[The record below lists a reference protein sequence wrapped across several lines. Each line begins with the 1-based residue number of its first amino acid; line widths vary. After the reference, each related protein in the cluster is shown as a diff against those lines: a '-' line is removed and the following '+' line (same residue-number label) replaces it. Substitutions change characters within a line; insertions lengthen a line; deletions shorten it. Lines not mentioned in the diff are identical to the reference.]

1 MASTVTSAP
10 FTTPAVTPRPDERA
24 PTPVTKRRLSI
35 LALLIAAGLAVATLP
50 AAAASTVVLHYSG
63 TEKAGTTVAN
73 DTSGHDNDGTLH
85 GVKTTGS
92 AYQFNPTT
100 SYIRVAASTSIDP
113 GRLNYSYTVSIN
125 IPTST
130 VFTHDFSLVRRGS
143 SKFAGPYYKMEMVF
157 NRTTH
162 NMRLECA
169 FRDSTRAHE
178 SVSTSGNTLND
189 GVWHTLTCTK
199 TRRTV
204 SLTKDGVVHAKPA
217 VLGNLS
223 STQPLFFGAEHV
235 GPTIFWEH
243 FPGRMRKITIT
254 KG

>member
-1 MASTVTSAP
+1 
-10 FTTPAVTPRPDERA
+10 
-24 PTPVTKRRLSI
+24 VTKRRLFL
-35 LALLIAAGLAVATLP
+35 LALLIPAGLALTTLP

-63 TEKAGTTVAN
+63 TEKAGTAVAN

-85 GVKTTGS
+85 NVRATGT

-100 SYIRVAASTSIDP
+100 SYIRTAASTSINP
-113 GRLNYSYTVSIN
+113 GRANYSYTVSIN
-125 IPTST
+125 IPSST

-189 GVWHTLTCTK
+189 GLWHTLTCTK
-199 TRRTV
+199 TGRTV

-223 STQPLFFGAEHV
+223 STQPLFFGAEQV
-235 GPTIFWEH
+235 GPASFWEH
-243 FPGRMRKITIT
+243 FPGRMKNMTIT

>member
-1 MASTVTSAP
+1 
-10 FTTPAVTPRPDERA
+10 
-24 PTPVTKRRLSI
+24 VTKRRLCI
-35 LALLIAAGLAVATLP
+35 LALLIPAGLAIATLP
-50 AAAASTVVLHYSG
+50 AAAASTVVLHFSG

-73 DTSGHDNDGTLH
+73 DTSGHDNDGLLH
-85 GVKTTGS
+85 DVRATGT

-100 SYIRVAASTSIDP
+100 SYIRVAPSTSINP
-113 GRLNYSYTVSIN
+113 GRSNYSYTVSIK

-130 VFTHDFSLVRRGS
+130 VFSHDFSLVRRGS
-143 SKFAGPYYKMEMVF
+143 SKFVGPYYKMEMVY
-157 NRTTH
+157 NRTSH

-199 TRRTV
+199 TGRTV

-223 STQPLFFGAEHV
+223 STEPLFLGAERV
-235 GPTIFWEH
+235 APRVFWEH
-243 FPGRMRKITIT
+243 FPGRMKNITIT